1 MLAIE
6 KVAKMSWASAKREKS
21 ELIQRI
27 SINVCSLAINVKD
40 INIFNFILINNVKS
54 FGIKINC
61 TKKMADANT
70 CAQIIIV
77 MKSPI
82 VDHISLIVINLHV
95 MTFDIVITFE

>member
-70 CAQIIIV
+70 CAQNVFV

-82 VDHISLIVINLHV
+82 S
-95 MTFDIVITFE
+95 